1 MNGIARRAAWA
12 TSVVSALLLAS
23 TARALPPPP
32 PPEPDWA
39 FEAFFNGWLPWVHAT
54 VETDRIKRSYDFSF
68 PDLLKNLGWAFAG
81 GAQVRYKRMLLF
93 VDAFGAQI
101 ADNINANQLTRPFNL
116 LGPLGPGGSLTVGPG
131 KVSTR
136 ATMWFVDNKFGYRAM
151 SMPLSKLMSSL
162 PSEDPR
168 RIDADI
174 LLGLRYWN
182 VRIKN
187 GLEIDPAVLT
197 IGGRSIDLSGAH
209 INIPDYTR
217 HGVRIP
223 GKLLKGVSSEQFH
236 AHETW
241 VDPVIEL
248 RVRGDITRTL
258 SLVAAGD
265 IGGFSAWD
273 NASSLTW
280 QGMLGARWQFAK
292 HWSTELGYRALGVQR
307 NGALDNGIF
316 YGPQISMIF
325 NF

>member
-1 MNGIARRAAWA
+1 MRGLARRSAWA
-12 TSVVSALLLAS
+12 VAAGLVLTLAGI
-23 TARALPPPP
+23 ARALPPPP
-32 PPEPDWA
+32 PPEPDWEV
-39 FEAFFNGWLPWVHAT
+39 EAFFNGWLTWVHAT

-68 PDLLKNLGWAFAG
+68 PDLLKNLGWAFMG
-81 GAQVRYKRMLLF
+81 GTQVRYKRMLLQ

-101 ADNINANQLTRPFNL
+101 ADNVNANQVTRPFNL

-136 ATMWFVDNKFGYRAM
+136 STLWFVDNKIGYRAI
-151 SMPLSKLMSSL
+151 SYPLSKLMDSL
-162 PSEDPR
+162 PPEDPR

-174 LLGLRYWN
+174 LIGLRYWD

-187 GLEIDPAVLT
+187 GLQVDPAALKV
-197 IGGRSIDLSGAH
+197 GGMSFDLSGVDLPA
-209 INIPDYTR
+209 YTR

-223 GKLLKGVSSEQFH
+223 GYLLKGTNGKNFH
-236 AHETW
+236 SHDTW
-241 VDPVIEL
+241 VDPVIGL
-248 RVRGDITRTL
+248 RLRGDVTRSI

-265 IGGFSAWD
+265 IGGFSAWN

-280 QGMLGARWQFAK
+280 QAMLGTRWQFAK
-292 HWSTELGYRALGVQR
+292 HWSTEAGYRALGIQR
-307 NGALDNGIF
+307 SGALDNGIL